1 MFIAG
6 RYLIWSTPCFQTGI
20 SFFEIQGVGLFQQTS
35 LSSLSCLPS
44 VTCLRRCLDP
54 LLYSFFVSCMCPA
67 VLILFYSHTFCPTM
81 LNSLVPLLHR
91 ATQSL
96 VSHSNLL
103 AKSTSTSPSLL
114 LLFLSCLWWLSS
126 VYFAPSVSRLLVFRL
141 SVMNK
146 EQGTH

>member
-44 VTCLRRCLDP
+44 VTCHRRCFDP

-67 VLILFYSHTFCPTM
+67 FLIFFYSHTFCPSM

-91 ATQSL
+91 ATQSS

-103 AKSTSTSPSLL
+103 AKSTSTSPGLL
-114 LLFLSCLWWLSS
+114 LLFCLVCGGCLRCTSPPLVLVCLSF
-126 VYFAPSVSRLLVFRL
+126 VFPS
-141 SVMNK
+141 
-146 EQGTH
+146 

>member
-44 VTCLRRCLDP
+44 VKCHRRCFDP

-81 LNSLVPLLHR
+81 LNSLVPLLYR

-96 VSHSNLL
+96 VSHSILL

-114 LLFLSCLWWLSS
+114 LFFCLVCGGCRRCTSPPLFLVCLSF
-126 VYFAPSVSRLLVFRL
+126 VFPS
-141 SVMNK
+141 
-146 EQGTH
+146 

>member
-6 RYLIWSTPCFQTGI
+6 RCLIWSTPSFQTGI

-44 VTCLRRCLDP
+44 ITSHRRCYDP

-67 VLILFYSHTFCPTM
+67 ILVLFYPHTFCPSM
-81 LNSLVPLLHR
+81 LNSLVPRLYK

-114 LLFLSCLWWLSS
+114 LLLLFFFFLVLFVVVVVGVLRPLCFSFACLSS
-126 VYFAPSVSRLLVFRL
+126 FRH
-141 SVMNK
+141 
-146 EQGTH
+146 E